1 MQLMQRVQELEE
13 TQQMLRN
20 QGRLRQLKQVFV

>member
-20 QGRLRQLKQVFV
+20 QGRLRQLKQVFA